1 MMTGL
6 PRGVR
11 AGLFDRGEIVVGK
24 LADVNIVDHEKL
36 KIILPTFE
44 HDLPAGAPRWMQT
57 VEGYKAT
64 YKNGV
69 KTFEDGQSTGALPA
83 GLVRNQYPW
92 RSASPSSHPDLNRP
106 DCNTDSSCCAG
117 QANDIDAVFADPVR
131 DEIMAM
137 VAAGLDGDGEVQD
150 TSMDT
155 AMERTVEEGATG
167 PTHMSRM
174 AREMDKEA
182 NAKKQTSKL

>member
-1 MMTGL
+1 
-6 PRGVR
+6 
-11 AGLFDRGEIVVGK
+11 
-24 LADVNIVDHEKL
+24 
-36 KIILPTFE
+36 
-44 HDLPAGAPRWMQT
+44 MQH
-57 VEGYKAT
+57 G
-64 YKNGV
+64 
-69 KTFEDGQSTGALPA
+69 
-83 GLVRNQYPW
+83 
-92 RSASPSSHPDLNRP
+92 
-106 DCNTDSSCCAG
+106 CCAD

-137 VAAGLDGDGEVQD
+137 VAAGLDGEGEVQD

>member
-6 PRGVR
+6 PRCVR

-92 RSASPSSHPDLNRP
+92 RGASFILP
-106 DCNTDSSCCAG
+106 A
-117 QANDIDAVFADPVR
+117 F
-131 DEIMAM
+131 
-137 VAAGLDGDGEVQD
+137 
-150 TSMDT
+150 
-155 AMERTVEEGATG
+155 
-167 PTHMSRM
+167 
-174 AREMDKEA
+174 
-182 NAKKQTSKL
+182 

>member
-1 MMTGL
+1 MC
-6 PRGVR
+6 

-106 DCNTDSSCCAG
+106 T
-117 QANDIDAVFADPVR
+117 QV
-131 DEIMAM
+131 
-137 VAAGLDGDGEVQD
+137 
-150 TSMDT
+150 
-155 AMERTVEEGATG
+155 
-167 PTHMSRM
+167 PTLIL
-174 AREMDKEA
+174 
-182 NAKKQTSKL
+182 Q